1 MRTRSGERKP
11 RPSPRRSSSRARIAT
26 RRASSTFKGAG
37 SRSTTSRPTSPRT
50 SNSKGPTRPGRN
62 SGKGRGTSKDSCSA
76 GKSDSEARCRRSWP
90 SWARSAVSPSSRNR
104 FRRSSSRRAER
115 DHGDQK
121 HTQFEDA
128 EQEGGRHEQDRPGLR
143 PDERDVVGAG
153 DEKVAH
159 DPVHEGGAH
168 EDREEPGRERRVESQ
183 EDEHNDRPDQ
193 DDPEDEDE
201 VETGGQNLEAEMG
214 GRVDQAHDEMGQD
227 ETDEIPIE
235 TFHPSRPPRRK
246 AFGPPRRHDLL
257 QADRKSTRLN
267 SSHLVISYAVFCLK
281 KKK

>member
-104 FRRSSSRRAER
+104 FRRSSSRRPER

-121 HTQFEDA
+121 HAQFEDA
-128 EQEGGRHEQDRPGLR
+128 EQEGGRDEQDRPGLR

-153 DEKVAH
+153 DEEVAH
-159 DPVHEGGAH
+159 DPVHEGCTH
-168 EDREEPGRERRVESQ
+168 EDREEPRGKRWVESQ
-183 EDEHNDRPDQ
+183 DDEGHDRPDQ
-193 DDPEDEDE
+193 DGPEDEDE
-201 VETGGQNLEAEMG
+201 IETGRQNLKAEMG
-214 GRVDQAHDEMGQD
+214 GRVDQVQD
-227 ETDEIPIE
+227 ERGQPETEGIPIE
-235 TFHPSRPPRRK
+235 PSHSYQPPRRK
-246 AFGPPRRHDLL
+246 PLSPP
-257 QADRKSTRLN
+257 
-267 SSHLVISYAVFCLK
+267 
-281 KKK
+281 

>member
-159 DPVHEGGAH
+159 DPVHEGGGH
-168 EDREEPGRERRVESQ
+168 EDREEPGPERR
-183 EDEHNDRPDQ
+183 
-193 DDPEDEDE
+193 
-201 VETGGQNLEAEMG
+201 GGSPHDGDKQPARQAEPQGEEEGAAGGAGQG
-214 GRVDQAHDEMGQD
+214 GRTGW
-227 ETDEIPIE
+227 
-235 TFHPSRPPRRK
+235 
-246 AFGPPRRHDLL
+246 G
-257 QADRKSTRLN
+257 
-267 SSHLVISYAVFCLK
+267 
-281 KKK
+281 